1 MSSAEK
7 AVVFDLD
14 GTLLD
19 TVLDLAGALCRA
31 LAAFGYPE
39 HATDTV
45 KGFLGNGSFMLV
57 RRALPK
63 EASDGEVEP
72 VRARFRDEY
81 EKNMLDKTAPYKGIQ
96 ELLAELSSRGIK
108 TAVVTNKD
116 DKSAAP
122 MIKSFFGESVAVCR
136 GVRED
141 RERKPAPGITLSV
154 LDALGVKPENAV
166 FVGDGIADFETA
178 KNCNIRFIPV
188 GYGYTDP
195 ALLFEKSGTEPV
207 ADVDALREKLLSIL
221 ETEKV

>member
-19 TVLDLAGALCRA
+19 TVEDLANALCRA
-31 LAAFGYPE
+31 LAAFGYPKHDTE
-39 HATDTV
+39 TV
-45 KGFLGNGSFMLV
+45 KGFLGNGSLMLV

-63 EASDGEVEP
+63 DASDSEVGS
-72 VRARFRDEY
+72 VRARFREEY

-116 DKSAAP
+116 DRSASA
-122 MIKSFFGESVAVCR
+122 MIKSFFGETVAVCR

-141 RERKPAPGITLSV
+141 AERKPAPGVTLSV
-154 LDALGVKPENAV
+154 LEAFGVEPENAV
-166 FVGDGIADFETA
+166 FVGDGIADYETA
-178 KNCNIRFIPV
+178 KNCGIRFLPI

-195 ALLFEKSGTEPV
+195 AVLLEKSGTEPI
-207 ADVDALREKLLSIL
+207 ADAAALREALLSI
-221 ETEKV
+221 